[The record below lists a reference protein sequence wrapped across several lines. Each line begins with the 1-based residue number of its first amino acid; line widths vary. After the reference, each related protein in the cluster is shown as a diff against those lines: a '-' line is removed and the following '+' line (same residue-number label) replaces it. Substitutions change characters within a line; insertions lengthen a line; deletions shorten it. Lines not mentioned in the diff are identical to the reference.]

1 MAPLE
6 RHLEGFIGPSDGSQ
20 TEVYAIG
27 EFPSIITAL
36 QSIAD
41 DIEKLVPGALHR
53 SRTGKT
59 ISATPAGEAK
69 MQGKSIDCHVVPLTG
84 WDSAVSSGPLLDGP
98 GDRWRRL
105 FMMGASPV
113 ASSSGPG

>member
-1 MAPLE
+1 MSL
-6 RHLEGFIGPSDGSQ
+6 SDGSQ

-27 EFPSIITAL
+27 ELPSIITAL

-84 WDSAVSSGPLLDGP
+84 LE
-98 GDRWRRL
+98 
-105 FMMGASPV
+105 PV
-113 ASSSGPG
+113 TPALRMRCSTS